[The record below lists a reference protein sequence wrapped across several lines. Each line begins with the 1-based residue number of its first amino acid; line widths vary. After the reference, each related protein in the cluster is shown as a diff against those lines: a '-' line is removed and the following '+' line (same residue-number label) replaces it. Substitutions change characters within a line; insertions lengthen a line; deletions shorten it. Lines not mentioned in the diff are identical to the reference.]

1 MIWKATLALLPCTCL
16 FHTSTKI
23 QLKSSPNPGAVV
35 KAVYPSKIFSKELK
49 ASGIRLALTLFTLKV
64 SSTASLEVD
73 WGRREIV
80 SMGHSQVLPPKLWYR
95 ESKGM
100 SVLGCLTES
109 NVSEMIH
116 TEETK
121 FFSRFE
127 PFQIPE
133 EMGIDVAFQKARIW
147 KTNQKL
153 LRLIELLHHCIPELS
168 MKTVWSDK
176 FWGKGNCPSEQDVL
190 LA

>member
-1 MIWKATLALLPCTCL
+1 M
-16 FHTSTKI
+16 
-23 QLKSSPNPGAVV
+23 
-35 KAVYPSKIFSKELK
+35 
-49 ASGIRLALTLFTLKV
+49 
-64 SSTASLEVD
+64 
-73 WGRREIV
+73 
-80 SMGHSQVLPPKLWYR
+80 SMGHSRVLPPKLWYR

-109 NVSEMIH
+109 NVSETIH

-147 KTNQKL
+147 NTNQKL
-153 LRLIELLHHCIPELS
+153 LRLIELLWLWTPLYSRVIYEDSVVRQIL
-168 MKTVWSDK
+168 
-176 FWGKGNCPSEQDVL
+176 G
-190 LA
+190 